1 MTLRDAIAVAAGGA
15 VGSLARAMIDA
26 AALRLGFVAEGATL
40 LINVTGAWA
49 AGMLVA
55 LIVERG
61 LLPADL
67 RPLLVVGLLGGFT
80 TFSTLAVQLARLG
93 SGGEIGAGL
102 LYAAASLFL
111 GIAAAALGLIIGRS
125 I

>member
-40 LINVTGAWA
+40 LINVTGACA

-61 LLPADL
+61 VLPADL

-80 TFSTLAVQLARLG
+80 TFSTFAVQLARLG
-93 SGGEIGAGL
+93 SSGEIGAGL

-111 GIAAAALGLIIGRS
+111 GIAAAALGLFIGRS